1 MPIDAWVI
9 IAILVVMMVQSWFIM
24 IRKSRNVARVARAND
39 AFRESFAKVGKR
51 LELLADDA
59 NLARSLEHASLW
71 RLYRV
76 AVNEIRTRR
85 EQGADTSSISAATIE
100 AIRASMDAV
109 RTKENQVLGAK
120 LGSLSNAIAGGPYI
134 GLLGTVLGI
143 MVVFLGT
150 AMAGDVNI
158 NAIAPGMPPRCWPPP
173 WACSSPSR
181 PCLAT
186 TAWSRATR
194 KSAPICACSST
205 SSSRAW
211 PKCMARRRS
220 RKPPT
225 IPRRA
230 LPAARGPRRA
240 PAAAEA

>member
-1 MPIDAWVI
+1 MPTTP
-9 IAILVVMMVQSWFIM
+9 S
-24 IRKSRNVARVARAND
+24 ANRSPRRQ
-39 AFRESFAKVGKR
+39 AP
-51 LELLADDA
+51 ELLADDA

-100 AIRASMDAV
+100 AIRASMDAAH
-109 RTKENQVLGAK
+109 RKTRCWAP

-158 NAIAPGMPPRCWPPP
+158 NAIAPGMAAALLATAMGLFVAIP
-173 WACSSPSR
+173 

-230 LPAARGPRRA
+230 LPAALGPRRA
-240 PAAAEA
+240 ARRRRSIRRSHGFRIRRPG